1 MYQPLRLLI
10 LDTQCYYGGG
20 ETYKRDVIHILRSKG
35 IECKVLLP
43 KESEFRKILLGESIP
58 VGVIKVKNRTDF
70 LSMIR
75 TALQF
80 RNEKNLLVCTTDS
93 ITWYTGVFFR
103 WFVDCRKLIAIV
115 HITTAMGGK
124 SSSQWKKNV
133 IAFIDRLW
141 TSKYDTIICST
152 EFHKAILVNEGVSA
166 EKLKVVKNTIDLNV
180 VEKTALKKSRTDI
193 CEQYSVFPDH
203 LLVGMFGRFGS
214 GKDYTTLVNAIP
226 LIISEV
232 PKTTFVLVGSGPQLP
247 EIKSLVR
254 KLNIENVVRFT
265 GFVTDDYFPLM
276 AAVDI
281 VANISYIEGIPYV
294 LLDAMALKKPI
305 VATDVGGVHEVV
317 HHNVN
322 GILIPPGDLARS
334 SGYAKKV
341 AHELIQLLKDKEK
354 RRVMGEKSR
363 AIIKNE
369 FSMERMSRSIQEI
382 FLGETT
388 QS

>member
-1 MYQPLRLLI
+1 MSQQLRLLI
-10 LDTQCYYGGG
+10 LDTQYYYGGG

-43 KESEFRKILLGESIP
+43 EKSEFRKILVRESIP
-58 VGVIKVKNRTDF
+58 VGVIKVKNRIDF

-80 RNEKNLLVCTTDS
+80 RKEKNLLVCTTDS

-124 SSSQWKKNV
+124 SGSRWKKKI

-152 EFHKAILVNEGVSA
+152 EFHKDILANEGVS
-166 EKLKVVKNTIDLNV
+166 ENKLKVVKNTIDLEF

-193 CEQYSVFPDH
+193 CGQYSVSPDN
-203 LLVGMFGRFGS
+203 LLVGMFGRFGP
-214 GKDYTTLVNAIP
+214 GKDYTTLINAIP
-226 LIISEV
+226 LIINEV
-232 PKTTFVLVGSGPQLP
+232 PKTTFVLVGSGPQLA
-247 EIKSLVR
+247 EIKSLAQ
-254 KLNIENVVRFT
+254 KLNIENAVRFT
-265 GFVTDDYFPLM
+265 GFITDDYFPLM
-276 AAVDI
+276 SAVDI

-322 GILIPPGDLARS
+322 GMLIPPGDLE
-334 SGYAKKV
+334 KV
-341 AHELIQLLKDKEK
+341 AHGLVQLLKDKEK
-354 RRVMGEKSR
+354 RRIMGEKSR

-369 FSMERMSRSIQEI
+369 FSMEQMSRSIQEI
-382 FLGETT
+382 FLGETV